1 MEFWRSLNG
10 LLEVTLTSADIAGTL
25 TEIHKQGIILLDV
38 RQEEVLTI
46 TFLIRRQD
54 HKKLNMITQKRGDAL
69 KITGYHGYYWK
80 IMNLLKRPV
89 LVGGLAI
96 LIALGMWVPTRVLF
110 FQVSGNQS
118 VPTRL
123 ILEQAAQCGISFGA
137 SRRDVRSERMKNAL
151 LEAIPQLQWAGVN
164 TNGCVAVI
172 SVKER
177 QPTEELPQSKGV
189 SSIVAARDGIIW
201 SSTVTRGNGLCKVG
215 QAVKAG
221 EVLISGY
228 TDCGLTIRGTRAEGE
243 IFARTNRKLSVVIPS
258 VWQTRG
264 NIVSEQ
270 RKYGLIIGKKRINF
284 FTGSGISDT
293 TCVKMYKES
302 FLTLPGGFVLP
313 VSLVIEEWT
322 YYESRDISAS
332 VEDIPGKLSGFAEEY
347 LSATMI
353 AGQVLSKQESATEA
367 DGMICLEGE
376 YACLEMIGQVRNE
389 EIVKPNG
396 TDD

>member
-10 LLEVTLTSADIAGTL
+10 VLEVSLTSADIAATL
-25 TEIHKQGIILLDV
+25 TQIHKQGIVLHDV
-38 RQEEVLTI
+38 KQDDFLTI

-54 HKKLNMITQKRGDAL
+54 YKKLDNIAQKRGDDL
-69 KITGYHGYYWK
+69 KIIKHLGHFWK
-80 IMNLLKRPV
+80 IKGLLKRPV
-89 LVGGLAI
+89 LVAGLAVFMI
-96 LIALGMWVPTRVLF
+96 LGMIIPTRVYF
-110 FQVSGNQS
+110 FQVEGNQS

-123 ILEQAAQCGISFGA
+123 ILEQASQCGISFGA
-137 SRRDVRSERMKNAL
+137 SRREVRSERMKNAL

-164 TNGCVAVI
+164 TYGCVAVI

-177 QPTEELPQSKGV
+177 HITEEINQSKGV

-228 TDCGLTIRGTRAEGE
+228 TDCGLTIRGTNAEGE
-243 IFARTNRKLSVVIPS
+243 IFAKTKRKLSVVTPS
-258 VWQTRG
+258 VWQLRG
-264 NIVSEQ
+264 DTVRKEK
-270 RKYGLIIGKKRINF
+270 KYGLILGKKRINF
-284 FTGSGISDT
+284 YTDSGISPM
-293 TCVKMYKES
+293 TCVKMYQES

-313 VSLVIEEWT
+313 ISMVTEEWT
-322 YYESRDISAS
+322 YYENRDVNTSA
-332 VEDIPGKLSGFAEEY
+332 EDVPRKLSGFVEEY
-347 LSATMI
+347 LSGTMI
-353 AGQVLSKQESATEA
+353 AGQVLTKQESALEG
-367 DGMICLEGE
+367 DGVIRLEGE
-376 YACLEMIGQVRNE
+376 YACLEMIGQVRSE